1 MKGAIMSNTD
11 QRITFAER
19 LSRYQVTLILFGIL
33 VALIIVSTI
42 LSDRFLSQLNIEN
55 LLVQSVGMGIVS
67 FGLCAVILTSGID
80 LSIGMNV
87 TLGNCIAS
95 HIFIQSMPLG
105 APLVM
110 LTCTA
115 VGFINGQGITRL
127 RLNPF
132 IMTFGMMLILQG
144 TALFLRPVPGGEIP
158 IEFYYLLMSNVG
170 PVPRPFLLLLACFA
184 LSWTL
189 FNKTKLG
196 THIYAIGNNESVSEL
211 SGINVD
217 RVKVF
222 TYAYCGF
229 LGGIGALFYA
239 AQTLSGDPNL
249 GMPITLD
256 AIAAVALGGVPL
268 MGGRGG
274 AVGVLI
280 GIFIVTIISNILN
293 LANVT
298 TFYQYVIKGV
308 ILLVAVGATSRQY
321 SGRQAN

>member
-1 MKGAIMSNTD
+1 MANTH
-11 QRITFAER
+11 QRIKFSEK
-19 LSRYQVTLILFGIL
+19 LSRNRDTLILFCIL
-33 VALIIVSTI
+33 VALIIVSSM
-42 LSDRFLSQLNIEN
+42 LSDRFLSKMNIEN
-55 LLVQSVGMGIVS
+55 LLVQSVGVGIVS

-95 HIFIQSMPLG
+95 HIFIQSLPLG
-105 APLVM
+105 APIVL
-110 LTCTA
+110 LACTA

-144 TALFLRPVPGGEIP
+144 AALFLRPVPGGEVP
-158 IEFYYLLMSNVG
+158 VDFYYLVMNNIG
-170 PVPRPFLLLLACFA
+170 PIPRPFLLLLTCFA
-184 LSWTL
+184 LSWIF
-189 FNKTKLG
+189 FNNTKLG
-196 THIYAIGNNESVSEL
+196 SHIYAIGNNESVSEL
-211 SGINVD
+211 SGIDVNK
-217 RVKVF
+217 VKVF
-222 TYAYCGF
+222 AYAYCGF
-229 LGGIGALFYA
+229 LGGVGALFYA

-249 GMPITLD
+249 GMPITLN

-268 MGGRGG
+268 IGGRGG

-293 LANVT
+293 LANVS

-308 ILLVAVGATSRQY
+308 ILLVAVGATSRRY
-321 SGRQAN
+321 VGR

>member
-1 MKGAIMSNTD
+1 MADTHS
-11 QRITFAER
+11 RIKFYER
-19 LSRYQVTLILFGIL
+19 LLNYRDTLILAGIL
-33 VALIIVSTI
+33 VALIIVSSM
-42 LSDRFLSQLNIEN
+42 LSDRFLGRMNIEN
-55 LLVQSVGMGIVS
+55 LLVQSVGVGIVS

-95 HIFIQSMPLG
+95 HIFVHSLPLG
-105 APLVM
+105 VAAVI

-144 TALFLRPVPGGEIP
+144 AALFLRPEPGGEIP
-158 IEFYYLLMSNVG
+158 IDFYYLLMSNIG
-170 PVPRPFLLLLACFA
+170 PIPKPILLLLACFGI
-184 LSWTL
+184 SWIL
-189 FNKTKLG
+189 LNSTKIG
-196 THIYAIGNNESVSEL
+196 THIYAIGNNESVSQL

-217 RVKVF
+217 RVKVLA
-222 TYAYCGF
+222 YAYCGL
-229 LGGIGALFYA
+229 LGGIGANFYA
-239 AQTLSGDPNL
+239 AQTLSGDPSL

-268 MGGRGG
+268 IGGRGG

-293 LANVT
+293 LANVS

-308 ILLVAVGATSRQY
+308 ILLVAVGATSR
-321 SGRQAN
+321 